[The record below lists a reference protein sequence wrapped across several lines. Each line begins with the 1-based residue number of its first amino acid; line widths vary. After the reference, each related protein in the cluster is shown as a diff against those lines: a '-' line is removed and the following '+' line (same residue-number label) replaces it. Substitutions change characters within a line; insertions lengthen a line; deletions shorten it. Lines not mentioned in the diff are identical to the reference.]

1 MEIRDGG
8 PAAVRVKIR
17 IFALMTQLVDLL
29 VPFLP
34 LPPHPQPPLD
44 NNGHLSADRVFDA
57 VRRELGARAA
67 RLRRLPRIP
76 KCAVPVVIGHRE
88 RILPGAASVL
98 APIRVPSVLSGGVVD
113 REPAVVRLARAV
125 TATAFRYRVTS
136 RTIPFPSVYF
146 DSCERR
152 RLAHQAQI
160 QDYTPEGK
168 VQPFIAKLSFLLS
181 KPEYR

>member
-1 MEIRDGG
+1 
-8 PAAVRVKIR
+8 
-17 IFALMTQLVDLL
+17 MTRLVDL

-34 LPPHPQPPLD
+34 LPSHPRPLLD
-44 NNGHLSADRVFDA
+44 NVHLSADRVLDA

-76 KCAVPVVIGHRE
+76 KCAVRVVIGHRE
-88 RILPGAASVL
+88 RILHGASSLL
-98 APIRVPSVLSGGVVD
+98 APIRVPSVLRGGVVD

-125 TATAFRYRVTS
+125 AATALRYRVTS
-136 RTIPFPSVYF
+136 GTIPFPSAYF
-146 DSCERR
+146 GSCERR
-152 RLAHQAQI
+152 RLAHRAQI